1 MYLQNLPFLVSH
13 NKKGSDAMRRFLGCL
28 CVFLLSVSAHAELR
42 IGVTVGQY
50 DNYISYL
57 VKAMQDRARQVPGG
71 VTLQV
76 EDSASDVVRQLSQ
89 VENFLAQ
96 KVDAVIVLP
105 VDTAAATNIT
115 RAAVAAKI
123 PLVYVNR
130 RPDQIELPPGVGYV
144 GSDEIKAGEMQMR
157 YLAEKMGGKG
167 NLAIML
173 GLLSN
178 NATHNRTQGVK
189 EVLKSYPEIHVVE
202 EQSAE
207 WQRSKAMD
215 LMNNWIVSGKKIDAV
230 AANADEMAIG
240 AAMAI
245 SQAGMHPG
253 KDILV
258 GGSDGGPAGLDA
270 IKKDQ
275 LLVTVYQDNKG
286 QAIGSIDLAL
296 KMIRKEPFAAE
307 LTIPYQ
313 LITKANYQD
322 FINP

>member
-1 MYLQNLPFLVSH
+1 MKQRLFALLL
-13 NKKGSDAMRRFLGCL
+13 AI
-28 CVFLLSVSAHAELR
+28 VFAPLALADIR
-42 IGVTVGQY
+42 IGVSIAQVDDVFLAQMREYMAAHAGQ
-50 DNYISYL
+50 L
-57 VKAMQDRARQVPGG
+57 PG
-71 VTLQV
+71 VSLQF
-76 EDSASDVVRQLSQ
+76 EDAQGDVVRQLNQVQNFTSQ
-89 VENFLAQ
+89 G
-96 KVDAVIVLP
+96 VDAIIVNP
-105 VDTAAATNIT
+105 VDTAATQKITTDATQ
-115 RAAVAAKI
+115 AGI

-130 RPDQIELPPGVGYV
+130 RPDSPELPRGIAYV
-144 GSDEIKAGEMQMR
+144 GSDEVKAGEMQMQ
-157 YLAEKMGGKG
+157 YLAEKMNGKG

-189 EVLKSYPEIHVVE
+189 QVLKSYPDIHVVE

-215 LMNNWIVSGKKIDAV
+215 LMNNWILSGKKIDAV

-286 QAIGSIDLAL
+286 QAVGAIDLAL

-322 FINP
+322 FLTP

>member
-1 MYLQNLPFLVSH
+1 M
-13 NKKGSDAMRRFLGCL
+13 KKQ
-28 CVFLLSVSAHAELR
+28 LLALLFAAALSPLALADVR
-42 IGVTVGQY
+42 IGVS
-50 DNYISYL
+50 I
-57 VKAMQDRARQVPGG
+57 AQVDDVFLAQMRDYMAAHAKQLPG
-71 VTLQV
+71 VTLQF
-76 EDSASDVVRQLSQ
+76 EDAQGDVVRQLNQ
-89 VENFLAQ
+89 VQNFTAQ
-96 KVDAVIVLP
+96 GMDAIIVNP
-105 VDTAAATNIT
+105 VDTAATQKMTAD
-115 RAAVAAKI
+115 AQGAHV

-130 RPDQIELPPGVGYV
+130 RPDQAELPPGVGYV

-189 EVLKSYPEIHVVE
+189 EVLKSYPDIHVVE

-245 SQAGMHPG
+245 RQAGLEPG

-258 GGSDGGPAGLDA
+258 GGSDGGAAGLEA
-270 IKKDQ
+270 IKRDE
-275 LLVTVYQDNKG
+275 LAVTVYQDNKG
-286 QAIGSIDLAL
+286 QATGSIDLAL
-296 KMIRKEPFAAE
+296 QMVRKQPYEAE

-322 FINP
+322 FVNP

>member
-1 MYLQNLPFLVSH
+1 M
-13 NKKGSDAMRRFLGCL
+13 KKQLLAA
-28 CVFLLSVSAHAELR
+28 LLSLAITPWALADIR
-42 IGVTVGQY
+42 IGVS
-50 DNYISYL
+50 I
-57 VKAMQDRARQVPGG
+57 AQVDDVFLAQMRDYMAAHAKELPG

-76 EDSASDVVRQLSQ
+76 EDAQGDVVRQLNQ
-89 VENFLAQ
+89 VQNFTAQ
-96 KVDAVIVLP
+96 GMDAIIVYA
-105 VDTAAATNIT
+105 VDTAATQIMTVNAQQA
-115 RAAVAAKI
+115 RI

-130 RPDQIELPPGVGYV
+130 RPEFKDVPPGVGYV
-144 GSDEIKAGEMQMR
+144 GSDEIKAGEIQMR

-178 NATHNRTQGVK
+178 NATHNRTLGVK
-189 EVLKSYPEIHVVE
+189 TVLKDYPDIKIVE

-207 WQRSKAMD
+207 WQRGKAID
-215 LMNNWIVSGKKIDAV
+215 LMNNWIVSGRKIDAV

-245 SQAGMHPG
+245 SQAGMQPG

-258 GGSDGGPAGLDA
+258 AGSDGGAAGLDA
-270 IKKDQ
+270 VKKGQ

-286 QAIGSIDLAL
+286 QAVGSIDLAV
-296 KMIRKEPFAAE
+296 KMVKQQPYTAE

-313 LITKANYQD
+313 QITKDNYQA
-322 FINP
+322 FLNP

>member
-1 MYLQNLPFLVSH
+1 M
-13 NKKGSDAMRRFLGCL
+13 KKQ
-28 CVFLLSVSAHAELR
+28 LLTLLLTLIVTPLALAETR
-42 IGVTVGQY
+42 IGVSIAQVDDVFLAQMRDY
-50 DNYISYL
+50 M
-57 VKAMQDRARQVPGG
+57 AAHARDLTD
-71 VTLQV
+71 VTLQF
-76 EDSASDVVRQLSQ
+76 EDAQGDVVRQLNQ
-89 VENFLAQ
+89 VQSFSAQ
-96 KVDAVIVLP
+96 GMDAIIVNA
-105 VDTAAATNIT
+105 VDTAATQKMTVNAQQ
-115 RAAVAAKI
+115 AGI

-130 RPDQIELPPGVGYV
+130 RPDIPGLPAGVGYV
-144 GSDEIKAGEMQMR
+144 GSDEIKAGEIQMR
-157 YLAEKMGGKG
+157 YLAEKMNGKG

-189 EVLKSYPEIHVVE
+189 NVLKDYPDIHIVE
-202 EQSAE
+202 EQSAD

-245 SQAGMHPG
+245 TQAGMHPG

-270 IKKDQ
+270 IKKD
-275 LLVTVYQDNKG
+275 LLVVTAYQDNKG
-286 QAIGSIDLAL
+286 QAVGSIDLAL
-296 KMIRKEPFAAE
+296 KMIRKQPFTAE

-313 LITKANYQD
+313 QITKDNYQA
-322 FINP
+322 FLTP

>member
-1 MYLQNLPFLVSH
+1 MRKQLVSVLFAALL
-13 NKKGSDAMRRFLGCL
+13 SPLAMADVHIGVSIAQVDD
-28 CVFLLSVSAHAELR
+28 VFLAQMRDYMAAHAKQLP
-42 IGVTVGQY
+42 GV
-50 DNYISYL
+50 S
-57 VKAMQDRARQVPGG
+57 
-71 VTLQV
+71 LQF
-76 EDSASDVVRQLSQ
+76 EDAQGDVVRQLDQ
-89 VENFLAQ
+89 VHNFTAQ
-96 KVDAVIVLP
+96 GVDAIIVNP
-105 VDTAAATNIT
+105 VDTAATAKIT
-115 RAAVAAKI
+115 EDAQKAHI

-130 RPDQIELPPGVGYV
+130 RPDQPTLPEGVGYV
-144 GSDEIKAGEMQMR
+144 GSDEVKAGEMQMR
-157 YLAEKMGGKG
+157 YLADKMGGKG

-178 NATHNRTQGVK
+178 NATHNRTLGVK
-189 EVLKSYPEIHVVE
+189 TVLKDYPNIHVVE

-207 WQRSKAMD
+207 WQRGKAMD
-215 LMNNWIVSGKKIDAV
+215 LMNNWILSGKKIDAV

-245 SQAGMHPG
+245 NQAGMKPG

-270 IKKDQ
+270 IKKDE

-286 QAIGSIDLAL
+286 QAVGSIDLAL
-296 KMIRKEPFAAE
+296 KMIKKQPYTAE

-322 FINP
+322 FLNP

>member
-1 MYLQNLPFLVSH
+1 MKKRLLTYLFVALFAPLALA
-13 NKKGSDAMRRFLGCL
+13 DI
-28 CVFLLSVSAHAELR
+28 R
-42 IGVTVGQY
+42 IGVS
-50 DNYISYL
+50 I
-57 VKAMQDRARQVPGG
+57 AQVDDVFLAQMRDYMAAHAKDLPG
-71 VTLQV
+71 VNLQF
-76 EDSASDVVRQLSQ
+76 EDAQGDVVRQLNQ
-89 VENFLAQ
+89 VQNFTAQ
-96 KVDAVIVLP
+96 GMDAIIVNP
-105 VDTAAATNIT
+105 VDTAATQKMTAH
-115 RAAVAAKI
+115 AQKASV

-130 RPDQIELPPGVGYV
+130 RPDQAELPPGVGYV

-189 EVLKSYPEIHVVE
+189 EVLKSYPDIHVVE

-215 LMNNWIVSGKKIDAV
+215 LMNNWILSGKKIDAV

-245 SQAGMHPG
+245 NQAGMRSG

-322 FINP
+322 FLNP

>member
-1 MYLQNLPFLVSH
+1 MKKRLLTYLFAALFTPLALA
-13 NKKGSDAMRRFLGCL
+13 DI
-28 CVFLLSVSAHAELR
+28 R
-42 IGVTVGQY
+42 IGVS
-50 DNYISYL
+50 I
-57 VKAMQDRARQVPGG
+57 AQVDDVFLAQMRDYMAAHAKELPG
-71 VTLQV
+71 VTLQF
-76 EDSASDVVRQLSQ
+76 EDAQGDVVRQLNQ
-89 VENFLAQ
+89 VQNFTAQ
-96 KVDAVIVLP
+96 SMDAIIVNP
-105 VDTAAATNIT
+105 VDTAATQRMTND
-115 RAAVAAKI
+115 AQKAGV

-144 GSDEIKAGEMQMR
+144 GADEIKAGEMQMR

-178 NATHNRTQGVK
+178 NATHNRTQGEK

>member
-1 MYLQNLPFLVSH
+1 MKKRLLTYLFAALFTPLALA
-13 NKKGSDAMRRFLGCL
+13 DI
-28 CVFLLSVSAHAELR
+28 R
-42 IGVTVGQY
+42 IGVS
-50 DNYISYL
+50 I
-57 VKAMQDRARQVPGG
+57 AQVDDVFLAQMRDYMAAHAKELPG
-71 VTLQV
+71 VTLQF
-76 EDSASDVVRQLSQ
+76 EDAQGDVVRQLNQ
-89 VENFLAQ
+89 VQNFTAQ
-96 KVDAVIVLP
+96 SMDAIIVNP
-105 VDTAAATNIT
+105 VDTAATQKITND
-115 RAAVAAKI
+115 AQKAGV

-130 RPDQIELPPGVGYV
+130 RPDQAELPTGVGYV

-189 EVLKSYPEIHVVE
+189 EVLKSYPDIHVVE

-296 KMIRKEPFAAE
+296 KMIRKEPYTAQ

-322 FINP
+322 FLNP

>member
-1 MYLQNLPFLVSH
+1 MKKRLVTYLVTALFTPFAFADIQIGVSIAQV
-13 NKKGSDAMRRFLGCL
+13 DD
-28 CVFLLSVSAHAELR
+28 VFLAQMRDYMAAHAKEL
-42 IGVTVGQY
+42 
-50 DNYISYL
+50 
-57 VKAMQDRARQVPGG
+57 PG
-71 VTLQV
+71 VTLQF
-76 EDSASDVVRQLSQ
+76 EDAQGDVVRQLNQ
-89 VENFLAQ
+89 VQNFTAQ
-96 KVDAVIVLP
+96 GMDAIIVNP
-105 VDTAAATNIT
+105 VDTAATQKMTAD
-115 RAAVAAKI
+115 AQGAHV

-130 RPDQIELPPGVGYV
+130 RPDQAELPMGVGYV

-189 EVLKSYPEIHVVE
+189 EVLKSYPDIHVVE

-286 QAIGSIDLAL
+286 QAVGAIDLAL
-296 KMIRKEPFAAE
+296 KMIRKESFAAE

-322 FINP
+322 FLNP